1 MAVKYRAGDVFAIP
15 SDAGTYALCQVLWA
29 PRGDYRKV
37 VGFCVLEQQASEP
50 RLGASPTRP
59 LPVRDGDK
67 DIRLLFTGTQKLRS
81 GEWQI
86 VGHALLPQDAREL
99 LTFHI
104 AGALHEGDSFVRMLS
119 VDEYA
124 RYPSMSVLG
133 FELVQRLLSDSR

>member
-1 MAVKYRAGDVFAIP
+1 M
-15 SDAGTYALCQVLWA
+15 LWA
-29 PRGDYRKV
+29 PQGDYRKV

-50 RLGASPTRP
+50 TLVASPSRP

-81 GEWQI
+81 VEWQI
-86 VGHALLPQDAREL
+86 VGHAPLPQDAREL